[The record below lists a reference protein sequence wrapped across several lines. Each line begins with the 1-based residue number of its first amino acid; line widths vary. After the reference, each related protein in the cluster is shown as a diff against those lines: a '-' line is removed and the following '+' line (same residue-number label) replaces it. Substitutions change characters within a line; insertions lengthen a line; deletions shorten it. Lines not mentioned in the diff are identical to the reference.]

1 MALKRTGRQNPR
13 HSIEVFRD
21 VNGGTMRFGPFMGIA
36 ILLFVLWICGFL
48 MFHIASGLIHLLLLF
63 AVISLL
69 IHLFS
74 GSRGTT

>member
-1 MALKRTGRQNPR
+1 
-13 HSIEVFRD
+13 
-21 VNGGTMRFGPFMGIA
+21 MRFGPFMGIA